1 MKSDRVCAVGGSGV
15 GLSFR
20 IPRSALPGETLF
32 SDRMTYVNGGK
43 AANQAIGAVKLG
55 APASIIT
62 AIGRD
67 PMGDLALAT
76 LRDRGVDVAGVAVID
91 EAPTM
96 VGALMIEP
104 GGENSI
110 VVAPGALTALS
121 AAIVRSRA
129 ELIRNSDL
137 CLVSLEIPLA
147 AAGQALGLAREHGVR
162 GILNPA
168 PASDPDGIAG
178 LLEYCDIVT
187 PNETEAQALTGESRP
202 ARQAAALLDLGARA
216 VVITLGSRGA
226 LVQVQGEKAASVPA
240 PPVRVV
246 DTSGAGDA
254 FNAALAVALARGV
267 DLCDAVQFG
276 CRAAALIVQAPAFVE
291 ALHMWD
297 GLGGEG

>member
-1 MKSDRVCAVGGSGV
+1 M
-15 GLSFR
+15 SFR
-20 IPRSALPGETLF
+20 IPRRALPGETLF

-43 AANQAIGAVKLG
+43 AANQAIGAAKLG
-55 APASIIT
+55 AQASIIT

-67 PMGDLALAT
+67 PMGDVVLTT
-76 LRDRGVDVAGVAVID
+76 LRDHGVDVAGVAIID
-91 EAPTM
+91 DAPTM

-110 VVAPGALTALS
+110 VVAAGALTALS
-121 AAIVRSRA
+121 AAIVRSRS
-129 ELIRNSDL
+129 ELIQSSSL

-147 AAGQALGLAREHGVR
+147 AASQALVLAREHGVR
-162 GILNPA
+162 AILNPA
-168 PASDPDGIAG
+168 PASDPDGIAA

-187 PNETEAQALTGESRP
+187 PNETEARALTGESMP
-202 ARQAAALLDLGARA
+202 ARQAAALLELGARA

-226 LVQVQGEKAASVPA
+226 LVQVRGETAASVPA
-240 PPVRVV
+240 PAVRVV

-254 FNAALAVALARGV
+254 FNAALAVALTRGT

-276 CRAAALIVQAPAFVE
+276 CQAAALIVQAPAFVE

-297 GLGGEG
+297 DLDGAG